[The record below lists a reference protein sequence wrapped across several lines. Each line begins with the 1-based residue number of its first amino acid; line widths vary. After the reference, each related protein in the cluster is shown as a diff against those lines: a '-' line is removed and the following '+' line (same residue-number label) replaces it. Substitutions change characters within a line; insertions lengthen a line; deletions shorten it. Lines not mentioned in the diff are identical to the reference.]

1 MEKVLLF
8 DLDGTLTDPKEGIT
22 KCLQYALRHF
32 NIEVNDL
39 SQLLCFIGPPLVD
52 SFKNFYG
59 MSEED
64 AVVAVEKYRERF
76 KDIGIFENGVYEG
89 ITQMLKNC
97 KDMGCKIGLAT
108 SKPEEF
114 AVRILEKYELAKYF
128 DETTG
133 STMDGSRNNKT
144 DVIKEAF
151 RRMGI
156 TDAHKEN
163 VFMIGDREHDI
174 IGAKNCGIKSIGV
187 KFGYAEEGEL
197 EAAGADYVV
206 DTVEQLQSLIERLGR

>member
-1 MEKVLLF
+1 MDKILLF

-22 KCLQYALRHF
+22 KCVQYALKYF

-39 SQLLCFIGPPLVD
+39 SELLRFIGPPLID
-52 SFKNFYG
+52 SFRNFYG

-64 AVVAVEKYRERF
+64 AKVAVDKYRERF

-89 ITQMLKNC
+89 IIQMLSSC
-97 KDMGCKIGLAT
+97 KEMGYKIGLAT

-114 AVRILEKYELAKYF
+114 AVRILDRYGLSEFF
-128 DETTG
+128 DEATG
-133 STMDGSRNNKT
+133 STMDGSRNSKT

-151 RRMGI
+151 RRMDI
-156 TDAHKEN
+156 CDANKEN
-163 VFMIGDREHDI
+163 VYMIGDREHDI

-187 KFGYAEEGEL
+187 KFGYANEGEL

-206 DTVEQLQSLIERLGR
+206 DDVLQLQMLLERLGR

>member
-1 MEKVLLF
+1 MDKILLF

-22 KCLQYALRHF
+22 KCVQYALRHF
-32 NIEVNDL
+32 NIEVDDL
-39 SQLLCFIGPPLVD
+39 SELLCFIGPPLID

-59 MSEED
+59 MSDED
-64 AVVAVEKYRERF
+64 AVIAVEKYRERF

-89 ITQMLKNC
+89 IFQLLKSC
-97 KDMGCKIGLAT
+97 KDMGYRIGLAT

-114 AVRILEKYELAKYF
+114 AVRILDRYELAEFF

-133 STMDGSRNNKT
+133 STMDGSRNSKT

-156 TDAHKEN
+156 NDSNKEN
-163 VFMIGDREHDI
+163 VYMIGDREHDI
-174 IGAKNCGIKSIGV
+174 IGAKNCGIKSVGV
-187 KFGYAEEGEL
+187 KFGYSEEGEL

-206 DTVEQLQSLIERLGR
+206 DSVEELKSLIERLGR

>member
-1 MEKVLLF
+1 MEKILLF

-22 KCLQYALRHF
+22 KCVQYALKHF

-39 SQLLCFIGPPLVD
+39 DQLLCFIGPPLID
-52 SFKNFYG
+52 SFMNFYG
-59 MSEED
+59 MSED
-64 AVVAVEKYRERF
+64 NAKIAVEKYRERF
-76 KDIGIFENGVYEG
+76 KDIGIFENGVYDG
-89 ITQMLKNC
+89 IIQMLKSC
-97 KDMGCKIGLAT
+97 KDMGYKIGLAT

-114 AVRILEKYELAKYF
+114 AVRILDRYELSGVF
-128 DETTG
+128 DEATG

-151 RRMGI
+151 RRMNI
-156 TDAHKEN
+156 TDDNKDN
-163 VFMIGDREHDI
+163 VIMIGDREHDI

-187 KFGYAEEGEL
+187 KFGYANEGEL

-206 DTVEQLQSLIERLGR
+206 DTVEQLQVLLERLGI

>member
-1 MEKVLLF
+1 MDKILLF

-22 KCLQYALRHF
+22 KCVQYALHHF

-39 SQLLCFIGPPLVD
+39 SQLMCFIGPPLVD
-52 SFKNFYG
+52 SFRNFFG
-59 MSEED
+59 MTEEN
-64 AVVAVEKYRERF
+64 AKIAVEKYRERF

-89 ITQMLKNC
+89 IKQMLKYC
-97 KDMGCKIGLAT
+97 KDMGYKIGLAT

-114 AVRILEKYELAKYF
+114 AVRILDRYELKEFF

-156 TDAHKEN
+156 SDANKEN
-163 VFMIGDREHDI
+163 VIMIGDREHDI

-206 DTVEQLQSLIERLGR
+206 DTVEQLQTLLERLGR